1 MLEKV
6 VTRIEELTKALEQSA
21 AQHNALLGAMQEAKN
36 LYQMIMTEAPKIE
49 DAVEA
54 VEQVAEAVE
63 AL

>member
-36 LYQMIMTEAPKIE
+36 LYQMLMTEEPKIE
-49 DAVEA
+49 DVIDS
-54 VEQVAEAVE
+54 VEQVAEVVE